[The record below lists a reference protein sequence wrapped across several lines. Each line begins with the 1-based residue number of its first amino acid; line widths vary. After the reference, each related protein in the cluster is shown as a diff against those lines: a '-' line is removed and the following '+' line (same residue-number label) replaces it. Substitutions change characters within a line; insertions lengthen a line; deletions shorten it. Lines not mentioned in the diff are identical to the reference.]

1 MVAEKKAVEFADGK
15 IFSRI
20 LLFVLPIVVTNLLQT
35 FYNAADMMVVSLSDE
50 PNAVGA
56 VGVSGSFVS
65 IILNLCLGF
74 SVGANVV
81 VARNVGAQ
89 NYKRAEKALHTALI
103 VGFVFGLLGGGLGIA
118 VARPVLSAMGTRDGL
133 LNEAVKYTSWYFAG
147 VPFLSLTN
155 FLCSIFRAKG
165 DSKTPLLVLSF
176 AGLLNVLMNLFFVLV
191 LGMASEGVAIAT
203 SLASVVSSVVLLIKL
218 SKAQD
223 GAAFSFKKLKV
234 DKRAIRD
241 IVQIGFPASFQSG
254 LVAFSNVLI
263 QSSIVAVNN
272 ILCPPDANY
281 QPIVSGAAAGSNLS
295 SFVYTAQNAVYQGAI
310 TFTSQ
315 NIGARKPERVYRVM
329 GWCSLFVTVVG
340 LMIGGSIFLSR
351 ETLLSL
357 YGVVSGA
364 EGSLEALEMQAA
376 TTQLLY
382 VALPYFLC
390 GLMEV
395 GSGILRGL
403 GKSSL
408 AMIIYVIGTCV
419 LRIVWLETVFPL
431 FVTLEAI
438 YICYGISWI
447 VTSLT
452 LYAIG
457 FFEIKK
463 AIRKKRA
470 EDKIAQ

>member
-1 MVAEKKAVEFADGK
+1 
-15 IFSRI
+15 
-20 LLFVLPIVVTNLLQT
+20 
-35 FYNAADMMVVSLSDE
+35 
-50 PNAVGA
+50 
-56 VGVSGSFVS
+56 
-65 IILNLCLGF
+65 
-74 SVGANVV
+74 
-81 VARNVGAQ
+81 
-89 NYKRAEKALHTALI
+89 
-103 VGFVFGLLGGGLGIA
+103 
-118 VARPVLSAMGTRDGL
+118 
-133 LNEAVKYTSWYFAG
+133 
-147 VPFLSLTN
+147 
-155 FLCSIFRAKG
+155 
-165 DSKTPLLVLSF
+165 
-176 AGLLNVLMNLFFVLV
+176 
-191 LGMASEGVAIAT
+191 
-203 SLASVVSSVVLLIKL
+203 
-218 SKAQD
+218 
-223 GAAFSFKKLKV
+223 
-234 DKRAIRD
+234 
-241 IVQIGFPASFQSG
+241 
-254 LVAFSNVLI
+254 
-263 QSSIVAVNN
+263 
-272 ILCPPDANY
+272 
-281 QPIVSGAAAGSNLS
+281 
-295 SFVYTAQNAVYQGAI
+295 
-310 TFTSQ
+310 
-315 NIGARKPERVYRVM
+315 
-329 GWCSLFVTVVG
+329 
-340 LMIGGSIFLSR
+340 MIGGSIFLSR

-470 EDKIAQ
+470 EDKLAQ